1 MKKDIHVVGAVIIQ
15 NDKILCAQR
24 AENTSLALQWEFPG
38 GKIEKDET
46 PQNALIREIKEE
58 MGCEVAIGE
67 QLEHTVHEY
76 DFGIV
81 HLTTFLCHLIHGEP
95 QLLEHHAIKWLK
107 PSELNSLSWAPADIP
122 AVHKLQKLSFSQK

>member
-1 MKKDIHVVGAVIIQ
+1 MMKKNIHVVGAVIIQ

-46 PQNALIREIKEE
+46 PQNALIREIQEE
-58 MGCEVAIGE
+58 IDCQITIGE
-67 QLEHTVHEY
+67 QLEHTIYEY

-81 HLTTFLCHLIHGEP
+81 HLTTFLCHLIQGEP
-95 QLLEHHAIKWLK
+95 KLLEHNAIKWLK
-107 PSELNSLSWAPADIP
+107 PSDLTSLTWAPADIP
-122 AVHKLQKLSFSQK
+122 AVQKLQQLTFS